1 VSNAPPLLRTTHT
14 LHNSAA
20 LDGTV
25 FGLALEG
32 LDESAVTATAAAQK
46 PVDAT
51 LAKLAG
57 SCSEPVESL
66 AQSCWRDEE
75 VRVCQRFANVF
86 FFLQS
91 SYMC

>member
-1 VSNAPPLLRTTHT
+1 
-14 LHNSAA
+14 
-20 LDGTV
+20 V

-57 SCSEPVESL
+57 SCSEPVETL

-75 VRVCQRFANVF
+75 VRVSTVCQR
-86 FFLQS
+86 LL
-91 SYMC
+91 